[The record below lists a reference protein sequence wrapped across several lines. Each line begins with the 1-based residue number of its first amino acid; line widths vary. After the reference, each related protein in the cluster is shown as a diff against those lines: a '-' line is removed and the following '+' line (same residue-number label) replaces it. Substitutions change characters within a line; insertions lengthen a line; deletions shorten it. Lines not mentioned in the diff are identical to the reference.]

1 MTPTEAEIAALRAQ
15 LHQCPA
21 ELAAE
26 IVDRIRELE
35 GRREDEARSMH
46 IV

>member
-35 GRREDEARSMH
+35 RKQTKENE
-46 IV
+46 